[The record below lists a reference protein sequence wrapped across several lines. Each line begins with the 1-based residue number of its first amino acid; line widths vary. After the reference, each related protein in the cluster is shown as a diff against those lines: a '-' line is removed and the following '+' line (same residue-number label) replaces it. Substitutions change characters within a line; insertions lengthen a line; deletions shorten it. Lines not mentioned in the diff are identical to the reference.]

1 MKNLQLKLSQIP
13 KLPGVYIFKD
23 KEKNIIYIGKA
34 LNLSNRVNSY
44 FIKVSDIKTQVMTK
58 KIEDIEYFVTNNEVE
73 ALLLENN
80 LIKRYLPKYNVRLK
94 DEKSFAM
101 LKITDEE
108 FPSIIK
114 CREKNRNKNEEYY
127 GPFISVDTIRH
138 LQKIFT
144 DVLNVRTCIKKFK
157 SPLKYNPC
165 LNYHIGKCAG
175 LCASLIS
182 REEYL
187 EKIELSRDIL
197 KGKTKKILSI
207 LKTKMENHSSKLEF
221 EMALKVRDQIKIL
234 EEYIADQ
241 YIDTQSE
248 DNSDYIGIYNDFNNA
263 SILLIQQRNGRIVG
277 KENFIINNILDYNS
291 ILIDFLNAYYLNVTN
306 IPKNIFIPEDIDITL
321 LKEAIKIK
329 YNIPVEIHKPVN
341 IKDKKLLILAKE
353 NAEILF
359 EENKYKLEKIHH
371 LRELKKI
378 LGLNKIPR
386 NIEGFD
392 IATLEGKY
400 NIGAL
405 VNFVD
410 GKKNL
415 SGYRQFNIKKKNH
428 QDDYSMIEEV
438 ISRRYQ
444 RVKNE
449 NLNMPDLI
457 LIDGGKAHVNVAYN
471 ILSILGLNIPIIGLA
486 KKNEYIY
493 FPDKNKPLILDKSSY
508 ALKLL
513 QNIRDEAHR
522 FCNTR
527 LKKMYKKD
535 NQRSKLL
542 TIEGL
547 GSKRLNAIIKK
558 FGSIESLKN
567 ASVEEISTSEGIGE
581 NLAKKIFEYL
591 H

>member
-187 EKIELSRDIL
+187 EKIELARDIL